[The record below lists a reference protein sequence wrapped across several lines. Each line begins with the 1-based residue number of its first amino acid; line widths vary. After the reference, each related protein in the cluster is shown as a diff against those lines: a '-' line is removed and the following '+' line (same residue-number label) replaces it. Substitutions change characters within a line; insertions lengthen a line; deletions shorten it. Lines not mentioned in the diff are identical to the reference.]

1 MKDFL
6 LHLFAFVFI
15 LCSYSC
21 ACMWSESP
29 QCLTVTLDKYEAK
42 PGDEI
47 TIDGGEYPIADCM
60 EICTYIKGDNERYY
74 LDFVRDIDSSKSIW
88 KIPEKA
94 SSGKIEFYMEM
105 IVEYGCD
112 GKPISFRRDNISELY
127 DGENSCTTRKFYGS
141 GESDKPLTITQ

>member
-1 MKDFL
+1 MKKIL

-15 LCSYSC
+15 LCCYSC

-88 KIPEKA
+88 KIPKET
-94 SSGKIEFYMEM
+94 SSGEIEFLLEM
-105 IVEYGCD
+105 IVEYGCG

-127 DGENSCTTRKFYGS
+127 NG
-141 GESDKPLTITQ
+141 